1 MMGFPKVLSTVA
13 TLAFLVTLST
23 AVPQP
28 PSRTVQQLSPRQDAT
43 DSAGSP
49 LSSCLTGAKCPG
61 IYLNPGSCAGTNIQE
76 SIDGVGFLVHAARKT
91 LPPILVQPIAFSYN
105 LINKPT
111 KQSFLFRGV
120 SLTPG
125 FAYSPRS
132 LYEIPQARLSNRASH
147 G

>member
-1 MMGFPKVLSTVA
+1 MMGFPQVLSTVA
-13 TLAFLVTLST
+13 TFAFLVTLST

-28 PSRTVQQLSPRQDAT
+28 PSTTLQQLSPRQDAT
-43 DSAGSP
+43 DSAESP

-61 IYLNPGSCAGTNIQE
+61 IYYSPDSCAGTNIQE
-76 SIDGVGFLVHAARKT
+76 SIDGVGFLVHAARMT
-91 LPPILVQPIAFSYN
+91 LRPILVQPMAISYN

-111 KQSFLFRGV
+111 RQSFLFRGV

-125 FAYSPRS
+125 LTYSPRS
-132 LYEIPQARLSNRASH
+132 LYEIPPARLSNRASH